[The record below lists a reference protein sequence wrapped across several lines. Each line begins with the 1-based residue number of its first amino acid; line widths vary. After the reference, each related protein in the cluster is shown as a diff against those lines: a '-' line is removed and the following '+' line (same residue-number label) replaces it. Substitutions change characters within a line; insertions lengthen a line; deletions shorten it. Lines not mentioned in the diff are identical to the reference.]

1 MDGTILHNTTQ
12 TRKQLWQLTHTD
24 IAGGT
29 LALARCPRCR
39 GKGVYTQ
46 TLHRFDSGDLVE
58 AQQHVP
64 CDCRQRA
71 RDLLAAANI
80 PPGRFATAALG
91 DLDWRTIAP
100 PSALAALQR
109 YATRLDDAIAHGLG
123 LLLTG
128 DVGAGK
134 THLTI
139 GLVRLA
145 CALGIEARFHT
156 LPGLLAR
163 LRATYERPG
172 QNNSRRPTGENETA
186 IPLLALDDLSA
197 EKPSDWMRSRLYTLI
212 DQRYTARQPTIVTS
226 HLPLPAL
233 TARLGKRTL
242 SRLTGTTLTIHLTSP
257 DHRPRAKTHLL
268 RQINWTSTE
277 RGSK

>member
-1 MDGTILHNTTQ
+1 VDGTILHNTTQ

-46 TLHRFDSGDLVE
+46 TLHRFD
-58 AQQHVP
+58 
-64 CDCRQRA
+64 
-71 RDLLAAANI
+71 
-80 PPGRFATAALG
+80 
-91 DLDWRTIAP
+91 
-100 PSALAALQR
+100 ALAALQR